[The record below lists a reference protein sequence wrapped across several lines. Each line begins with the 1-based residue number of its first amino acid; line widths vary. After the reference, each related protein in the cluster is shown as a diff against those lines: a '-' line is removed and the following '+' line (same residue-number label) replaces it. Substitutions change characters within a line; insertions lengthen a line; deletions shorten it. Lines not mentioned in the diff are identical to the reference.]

1 MLLNKIFWFWWRKK
15 KIIWFRVFTYSL
27 MLNSG
32 KKIRACVVW
41 KKKSWTKQKTIT
53 LPPPPPFKLN
63 GRSIIMLCFKGV
75 YFVYSMLKSTNLKY
89 VWYFNCSLSSHFT
102 SMVFSQKCCCSK
114 HYIIGLG
121 YYVSLVYQW
130 DHIWDI
136 KTSLTSPLVL
146 TCFYQAGKVTGHV
159 VLMLEVLLILPLSTI
174 LLIWID
180 ELQIITESRI
190 VQWQNSIYIAVA
202 RIKGLA

>member
-1 MLLNKIFWFWWRKK
+1 
-15 KIIWFRVFTYSL
+15 
-27 MLNSG
+27 
-32 KKIRACVVW
+32 
-41 KKKSWTKQKTIT
+41 
-53 LPPPPPFKLN
+53 
-63 GRSIIMLCFKGV
+63 MLCFKGV
-75 YFVYSMLKSTNLKY
+75 YLVYSLLKSTNQKY
-89 VWYFNCSLSSHFT
+89 VWYFNCLLSRHFT
-102 SMVFSQKCCCSK
+102 SMVVSQKCCCSK

-121 YYVSLVYQW
+121 YYVSLAYQFRKISNQW

-146 TCFYQAGKVTGHV
+146 TCFYQARKVTGHV

-190 VQWQNSIYIAVA
+190 VQWQNSIYTAVA